1 MKAALVALIALASSC
16 GILRPAFAAPPVFP
30 QIYPAHLVLYPYT
43 KFTVTDTG
51 RWVYTAPYQS
61 AVFEVQILPYQG
73 TSSAT
78 LIITT
83 SATTTGEPTGSYH
96 GTAVE
101 TILLSGRYVV
111 NNLGPWTKIRINAE
125 NGATVSVQS
134 VFRATP
140 SATVMDANV
149 KGTVT
154 VMPTGAGISTSGYE
168 ITTTGWAVDVFTALP
183 ANVTHALVYNR
194 ATSASVFLGGANVTS
209 TLYSIPLVQV
219 GNTDGPTAFVADNSA
234 KFSLYA
240 VSIMGT
246 SVTLGVL
253 GW

>member
-1 MKAALVALIALASSC
+1 MKRWLIGAVILGLAGASRAANTVGDGFL
-16 GILRPAFAAPPVFP
+16 F
-30 QIYPAHLVLYPYT
+30 QTTYT
-43 KFTVTDTG
+43 KMTVTGTWLNTSQYG
-51 RWVYTAPYQS
+51 TVVY
-61 AVFEVQILPYQG
+61 EVQILPYQG
-73 TSSAT
+73 SSSAT
-78 LIITT
+78 LIVTT
-83 SATTTGEPTGSYH
+83 SMTTTGSPAGSYH
-96 GTAVE
+96 GTALQS
-101 TILLSGRYVV
+101 ILLTGRYVFDT
-111 NNLGPWTKIRINAE
+111 LGPWTKIRIDAE
-125 NGATVSVQS
+125 NGATLSVQAMYR
-134 VFRATP
+134 VRP
-140 SATVMDANV
+140 SATVFDATV

-183 ANVTHALVYNR
+183 ANVTHALIYNR
-194 ATSASVFLGGANVTS
+194 STSASVFLGGSNVTS
-209 TLYSIPLVQV
+209 TLYAIPLVQV